1 MSVELDVLMQ
11 QLDELLT
18 EPAVDA
24 EDALEIACVA
34 GLAARLDAPAT
45 ALADAVGFRDGV
57 GKELLEQA
65 FAELDVEDLLGEL
78 DGVLSDA
85 TPEQV
90 EDALSDIDDVIAA
103 AIWCGQRKA
112 VKELAKRTAKTVRD
126 VPEAFAAMAPDG
138 VELAK
143 KAAIARDF
151 DLYDY
156 WLAVADA
163 KAWSE

>member
-1 MSVELDVLMQ
+1 MSVELDVLIQ

-34 GLAARLDAPAT
+34 GLASRLDAPAT

-65 FAELDVEDLLGEL
+65 FVELDVEELLGEL

-90 EDALSDIDDVIAA
+90 EDALSDIDDVVAA
-103 AIWCGQRKA
+103 AIWCGQRKT

-126 VPEAFAAMAPDG
+126 VPEAFAP
-138 VELAK
+138 LADFAIDIAK
-143 KAAIARDF
+143 LPAIARDF

-163 KAWSE
+163 KVWSE

>member
-1 MSVELDVLMQ
+1 MSVELDVLIQ
-11 QLDELLT
+11 QLDELLS
-18 EPAVDA
+18 EAAVDA

-45 ALADAVGFRDGV
+45 ALADAIGFRDGV
-57 GKELLEQA
+57 GKPLLAQA
-65 FAELDVEDLLGEL
+65 FAELDIEELLGEL

-90 EDALSDIDDVIAA
+90 EDALSDIDDVVAA
-103 AIWCGQRKA
+103 AIWCGERKA

-126 VPEAFAAMAPDG
+126 VPEAFVGLADFG
-138 VELAK
+138 IDLAK
-143 KAAIARDF
+143 SAAVARDF

-163 KAWSE
+163 KVWSE